1 LVRKIKNKMLRSR
14 PRCLFTAAHRSAQIP
29 ACIPLLVSRASTHIR
44 YRFSCYS
51 LDSSDER
58 NKRARGCS
66 VTSTRPQGH
75 SAQTLPLRPQQ
86 YPETPTQNAIPTI
99 LALASSV
106 AVSSHSSFPTSP
118 GDAALAEGELEG
130 LVDGSDDEELEE
142 GPLLKLGL
150 LEGDEEGWAETM
162 GDA

>member
-1 LVRKIKNKMLRSR
+1 
-14 PRCLFTAAHRSAQIP
+14 
-29 ACIPLLVSRASTHIR
+29 
-44 YRFSCYS
+44 
-51 LDSSDER
+51 
-58 NKRARGCS
+58 
-66 VTSTRPQGH
+66 
-75 SAQTLPLRPQQ
+75 
-86 YPETPTQNAIPTI
+86 
-99 LALASSV
+99 
-106 AVSSHSSFPTSP
+106 VSSHSSFPTSP